1 MRRQHGG
8 PIINVFGNRRNLAV
22 LWGLSV
28 GLAVLR
34 GRGLRLAVL
43 RNRYLTVIGRR
54 HSGLAVV
61 RSRCGRLTIG
71 RGWLVEVRS
80 GCVRSGARSGLVE
93 VRGCGSA
100 VRCAVS
106 TLRHRGSYCVIV
118 ETCAFRLAG
127 HSHEHNVDNA
137 RCGRDYR
144 ADEQDAKAT
153 RCGCGIVA
161 AVRGASP
168 DSEDAEEC
176 SAAAN
181 NHEDCAS
188 KHGSI
193 EDGKPPAGLVDVVET
208 ANG

>member
-1 MRRQHGG
+1 MLGFMSDAASFLNEPRRRQSLALPGFLCVVVGGSRVRRQHGE
-8 PIINVFGNRRNLAV
+8 PIINVFGIRRNLAV

-28 GLAVLR
+28 G
-34 GRGLRLAVL
+34 LAVL

-80 GCVRSGARSGLVE
+80 GCARSGARSGEVRSGLVE

-127 HSHEHNVDNA
+127 HSHEHDVD
-137 RCGRDYR
+137 D
-144 ADEQDAKAT
+144 
-153 RCGCGIVA
+153 
-161 AVRGASP
+161 
-168 DSEDAEEC
+168 
-176 SAAAN
+176 
-181 NHEDCAS
+181 
-188 KHGSI
+188 
-193 EDGKPPAGLVDVVET
+193 
-208 ANG
+208 